1 MDLPQKKKTSQVLSL
16 IFFRSL
22 GHAPFIS
29 NSLSLTSGGLGEKV
43 YIKAI
48 APLYVLVCWI
58 CVLISIRMP
67 QCIVQS
73 LMFEFAVIGHR
84 YWTELASVQLQNNI
98 LSDWAK
104 RLGMKMQMKKKS
116 QKETATTVAIPRLPL
131 NLLEALSLE
140 SGQSATLQAA
150 AKNLAGQT
158 APGSISSQSPTGEVK
173 GTASVGSV
181 SMDQWT
187 KLPSCTA
194 AATSSRTCRR
204 SATEKNKKKAAEV
217 LVEIL
222 LATSRSCTWK
232 V

>member
-58 CVLISIRMP
+58 FVYTQISIRMP
-67 QCIVQS
+67 ECIVQS
-73 LMFEFAVIGHR
+73 LMFELAVIGHR
-84 YWTELASVQLQNNI
+84 YRTELVSVLLQNNI

-104 RLGMKMQMKKKS
+104 RLWMKMQMKKKMPKRNS
-116 QKETATTVAIPRLPL
+116 NKSSCTRLPL

-140 SGQSATLQAA
+140 FGQSATLQAA

-181 SMDQWT
+181 SMDQWP

-194 AATSSRTCRR
+194 AATSSRTCHR
-204 SATEKNKKKAAEV
+204 SASEKQKK
-217 LVEIL
+217 LQNY
-222 LATSRSCTWK
+222 
-232 V
+232 

>member
-1 MDLPQKKKTSQVLSL
+1 MGSPSQVLSF

-43 YIKAI
+43 YIKAT

-58 CVLISIRMP
+58 FVLISIRMP

-73 LMFEFAVIGHR
+73 LMFEFAVIGHGYR
-84 YWTELASVQLQNNI
+84 TELVSVLLQNKI

-104 RLGMKMQMKKKS
+104 RLSMKMQKW
-116 QKETATTVAIPRLPL
+116 KETATTVAVPRLPL
-131 NLLEALSLE
+131 NFLAALSLE

-158 APGSISSQSPTGEVK
+158 ALGSISSQSPTGEVK

-181 SMDQWT
+181 SMDQWS

-194 AATSSRTCRR
+194 AATSSRTCHW
-204 SATEKNKKKAAEV
+204 SATEKKKLQKY
-217 LVEIL
+217 
-222 LATSRSCTWK
+222 
-232 V
+232 